1 MLRGRTLT
9 SHCRQPSNNDDAF
22 ATPFDSAIQEKKDK
36 TFGVDRMML
45 SSHNISSAA
54 FASLHFVERLAVGKL
69 QCAELERSRESSS
82 GDSDVQHGDSG
93 GVSSVHNSSSLTTAN
108 LRQPGW

>member
-1 MLRGRTLT
+1 
-9 SHCRQPSNNDDAF
+9 
-22 ATPFDSAIQEKKDK
+22 
-36 TFGVDRMML
+36 MML
-45 SSHNISSAA
+45 SSHNGISSAA

-108 LRQPGW
+108 LRQPGWGIGGNKNIYLKILPPPPFPNPDPTIPTFIRRFTTKIKSGY